1 MDLAPDIQA
10 WNVLKKTMVT
20 GNGNLCAF
28 SIFKGT
34 SAKQY
39 FFWDGSEDRNLQA
52 YMILCQICW
61 APCWDVDSFLCCVME
76 HRGPE
81 TERA

>member
-1 MDLAPDIQA
+1 MDFALDIQA
-10 WNVLKKTMVT
+10 WNVLKKDH
-20 GNGNLCAF
+20 GDWKWLLCAF

-39 FFWDGSEDRNLQA
+39 FTWDGSEDRNLQA

-61 APCWDVDSFLCCVME
+61 VPCWDVDSFLCYVME

-81 TERA
+81 AERA